1 MSYFS
6 NWHHLFFRT
15 PQNESIKGQ
24 GPYFSWIQVENYG
37 FLKRIFGPFLPK
49 GTGMV
54 VTFATFTWMS
64 DPSLGCANCSEVRND
79 LPYPMDM
86 HCCSAYE
93 HSNIQNILDIRIET
107 CIYNEMYISN
117 FAGFFESWLTLFL
130 GPRIETDNEWE
141 VASHFAPPSFLCVD
155 PNYRA
160 LNRARFLT

>member
-1 MSYFS
+1 MGKGMSYFS
-6 NWHHLFFRT
+6 IWHHLFFRT

-64 DPSLGCANCSEVRND
+64 DPSLGCCNCSEVRND

-107 CIYNEMYISN
+107 CIYNEMYTSKLVTRN
-117 FAGFFESWLTLFL
+117 FLFIL
-130 GPRIETDNEWE
+130 LPILITILLD
-141 VASHFAPPSFLCVD
+141 FLRVD
-155 PNYRA
+155 
-160 LNRARFLT
+160 